1 MCVIQTKS
9 VIHRLRNKCGMKPV
23 FFFFFLNFLFNVFYL
38 FFCFAILPYAFS
50 FCSLGGFAVRTT
62 GIVPT
67 YRTLRRICLVELLP
81 SSLCAGSFNGAQSC
95 VATHPQTNLID
106 AVILVADA
114 ARRIREAC
122 KKLLSPPDLAPHRS
136 PFNEKYLK
144 SASRAM
150 LFSLAIVQPIDQI
163 QNTQTNASLSDR

>member
-1 MCVIQTKS
+1 MWDEA
-9 VIHRLRNKCGMKPV
+9 R
-23 FFFFFLNFLFNVFYL
+23 FFFSSIFCSTFFI
-38 FFCFAILPYAFS
+38 FFFVLS
-50 FCSLGGFAVRTT
+50 FCRMRFPSVLWGGFAVRTT
-62 GIVPT
+62 GIVPK
-67 YRTLRRICLVELLP
+67 YQTLQRICLVELLP
-81 SSLCAGSFNGAQSC
+81 NSLCAGSFNGAQSC

-150 LFSLAIVQPIDQI
+150 LCSLAIVQPIDQI
-163 QNTQTNASLSDR
+163 QDTQTNASLSDR